1 MRSSFHYSITAL
13 STEPT
18 LSGPASVPHS
28 LAGQR
33 AQAANPYGS
42 SPHLLIPA
50 LGWLLTASFSLLICF
65 STLAQNY
72 SAGIGS
78 GTGGNY
84 NVRVGPDAGRI
95 TTSDFNSFL
104 GYRAGYSNTT
114 GSYNSFLGY
123 QSGYKNDTGSANS
136 FLGTSAGYSNT
147 AGNNNS
153 FMGHMAGYSNT
164 MGSNNSFLGYAA
176 GNKNTEGSFNSFIGY
191 QAGAINTTGNG
202 NSFVGAGAGFS
213 NTKGSYNSFLGG
225 DAGNKNT
232 EGSSNSF
239 LGAFANVSINNL
251 TNASAIGSR
260 ALVSR
265 SNSLVLGSIGG
276 VNGAIAS
283 TNVGIGTPA
292 PTHLLHVNGDAAKPG
307 GGAWTVAS
315 DRRLKKNIATFSEG
329 LDVLQKVK
337 PVWFEYNGEA
347 GMPTGKKY
355 VGIIAQEMQKIAPYT
370 VGEFTYQD
378 TTGKQEKYLDYD
390 ANALTYILVNS
401 AKQQQEMIEK
411 IQQAAEQKNT
421 QITELQQ
428 ENAALMQRLQLLEV
442 AVNQLSG
449 EPLKATGAAQLYQN
463 APNPTEGTTLIGYFL
478 PQEATSAQLK
488 VYSMAGLEVQSI
500 DLKERGKGQVSLS
513 VGRLAAG
520 QYIYHLLVDG
530 QSVASKKLLLNR

>member
-18 LSGPASVPHS
+18 LSGSASVPHY

-33 AQAANPYGS
+33 AKAANPYGS
-42 SPHLLIPA
+42 SPGFLLPA
-50 LGWLLTASFSLLICF
+50 LRWLLTASFSLLLSF

-84 NVRVGPDAGRI
+84 NVMVGPDAGRI
-95 TTSDFNSFL
+95 TTGLYNSFIGYLVGYNNSTASQNSFL
-104 GYRAGYSNTT
+104 GSYAGYSNTRGSYNSFVGGDAGYKNTMGYSNSFLGTNAGYNNNTGNGNSFVGSYSGYKNTT

-123 QSGYKNDTGSANS
+123 NANPS
-136 FLGTSAGYSNT
+136 L
-147 AGNNNS
+147 
-153 FMGHMAGYSNT
+153 
-164 MGSNNSFLGYAA
+164 
-176 GNKNTEGSFNSFIGY
+176 
-191 QAGAINTTGNG
+191 
-202 NSFVGAGAGFS
+202 
-213 NTKGSYNSFLGG
+213 
-225 DAGNKNT
+225 D
-232 EGSSNSF
+232 
-239 LGAFANVSINNL
+239 NL
-251 TNASAIGSR
+251 TNANAIGSQ
-260 ALVSR
+260 AYVSA
-265 SNSLVLGSIGG
+265 SNSLVLGSISG
-276 VNGAIAS
+276 VNGATAS
-283 TNVGIGTPA
+283 TNVGIGTSAPA
-292 PTHLLHVNGDAAKPG
+292 YLLHVNGNAAKPG

-347 GMPTGKKY
+347 GMPTAKKY
-355 VGIIAQEMQKIAPYT
+355 VGIIAQEMQQIAPYT
-370 VGEFTYQD
+370 VGEFTYRD

-401 AKQQQEMIEK
+401 VKEQQG
-411 IQQAAEQKNT
+411 
-421 QITELQQ
+421 QIKELHQ
-428 ENAALMQRLQLLEV
+428 ENQAVKAENVALMQRLQLLEA

-463 APNPTEGTTLIGYFL
+463 APNPTEGTTVIGYFL

-488 VYSMAGLEVQSI
+488 VYSVTGVEVQSI

-513 VGRLAAG
+513 VGQLAAG